1 MTVAG
6 RRFGMPDS
14 VLNIDGDSAASTSY
28 SSSRR
33 NMSAEGVWELVE
45 AGFVDQA
52 GSDEDAD
59 KLKGIKKND
68 AKALF
73 LIQQAVHDTI
83 FARIAA
89 ATTS

>member
-33 NMSAEGVWELVE
+33 NMSAEGYGESFTSSYAINFTINRAISEHLVITNRE
-45 AGFVDQA
+45 F
-52 GSDEDAD
+52 
-59 KLKGIKKND
+59 
-68 AKALF
+68 
-73 LIQQAVHDTI
+73 
-83 FARIAA
+83 
-89 ATTS
+89 